1 MRLKKLFFWD
11 VRFQG
16 RDGFYFLY
24 GFLTVLYM
32 ILLLSL
38 PVTWKTTAASI
49 LIFSDPAAMGL
60 FFMGAIV
67 LLEKSQRVTSYFAIS
82 PLRAFEYVLS
92 KVLSLSLIGV
102 IVAAVLAVTT
112 GCAAFFQ
119 VLTGTVLSSVLFT
132 LLGMI
137 IATKIRSLNQFLI
150 ATVPIELITFVPAI
164 LHLAGITPAIFGIY
178 PANVCMDLVAGR
190 AFSELGLILTAAL
203 IVLLF
208 WAADRCVWKM
218 WQEQGG
224 VKL

>member
-16 RDGFYFLY
+16 RYGFYFLY
-24 GFLTVLYM
+24 GFLTVLYV

-38 PVTWKTTAASI
+38 PGTWKTTAASI

-60 FFMGAIV
+60 FFMGAII

-92 KVLSLSLIGV
+92 KVFSLSLTGV
-102 IVAAVLAVTT
+102 LVAAVLAM
-112 GCAAFFQ
+112 AASCKAYFQ
-119 VLTGTVLSSVLFT
+119 VLIGTFLSSVLFT
-132 LLGMI
+132 MIGLI

-150 ATVPIELITFVPAI
+150 ATVPIEMITFVPAI
-164 LHLAGITPAIFGIY
+164 LHLAGISPDFCRIY

-190 AFSELGLILTAAL
+190 VFSGIGLILTVAL

-208 WAADRCVWKM
+208 WAADRCVRKM

>member
-1 MRLKKLFFWD
+1 MRLKNLFFWD
-11 VRFQG
+11 MRFQG
-16 RDGFYFLY
+16 RYGFYFLY

-38 PVTWKTTAASI
+38 PETWKTTAASI

-67 LLEKSQRVTSYFAIS
+67 LLEKSQRVTSFFAIS

-92 KVLSLSLIGV
+92 KVLSLSLIGLL
-102 IVAAVLAVTT
+102 VAAVLAVTA
-112 GCAAFFQ
+112 GCNALFQ
-119 VLTGTVLSSVLFT
+119 VLIGTVLSSILFS
-132 LLGMI
+132 LLGLI

-150 ATVPIELITFVPAI
+150 ATVPVEMITFVPAI
-164 LHLAGITPAIFGIY
+164 LHLTGITPAFCGIY
-178 PANVCMDLVAGR
+178 PVNVCMDLVAGR

-208 WAADRCVWKM
+208 WAADRCVLKM

>member
-16 RDGFYFLY
+16 RYGFYFLY
-24 GFLTVLYM
+24 GFLTVLYL

-38 PVTWKTTAASI
+38 PGTWKTTAASI

-82 PLRAFEYVLS
+82 PLRTFEYVLS

-102 IVAAVLAVTT
+102 LVAAVLAVAA
-112 GCAAFFQ
+112 GCKAYVQ
-119 VLTGTVLSSVLFT
+119 ILTGTFLSSVLFT
-132 LLGMI
+132 LMGLI

-150 ATVPIELITFVPAI
+150 ATVPIEMITFVPAI
-164 LHLAGITPAIFGIY
+164 LHLAGILPDFCRFY

-190 AFSELGLILTAAL
+190 EFSGIGLILTVAL
-203 IVLLF
+203 VVLLF
-208 WAADRCVWKM
+208 WAADRCVRKM

>member
-1 MRLKKLFFWD
+1 MRLKNLFFWD
-11 VRFQG
+11 MRFQG
-16 RDGFYFLY
+16 RYGFYFLY

-32 ILLLSL
+32 ILLISL
-38 PVTWKTTAASI
+38 PGTWKTTAASI

-92 KVLSLSLIGV
+92 KVLSLSLIGLL
-102 IVAAVLAVTT
+102 VAAVLAVTA
-112 GCAAFFQ
+112 GCNAFFQ
-119 VLTGTVLSSVLFT
+119 VLIGTFLSSAFFT
-132 LLGMI
+132 LLGLI

-150 ATVPIELITFVPAI
+150 ATVPIEMITFVPAI
-164 LHLAGITPAIFGIY
+164 LHLTGITPAFCGIY

-190 AFSELGLILTAAL
+190 VFSGIGLILTVAI

-208 WAADRCVWKM
+208 LAASRCVRKM

>member
-1 MRLKKLFFWD
+1 MRLKNLFFWA

-16 RDGFYFLY
+16 RYGFYFLY
-24 GFLTVLYM
+24 GFLTVLYV

-38 PVTWKTTAASI
+38 PETWKTTAASI

-92 KVLSLSLIGV
+92 KVLSLSLTGV
-102 IVAAVLAVTT
+102 LVAVVLAVTAD
-112 GCAAFFQ
+112 CAAFFQ
-119 VLTGTVLSSVLFT
+119 VLIGTFLSSVLFT
-132 LLGMI
+132 LLGLI

-150 ATVPIELITFVPAI
+150 ATVPIEMVTFVPAI
-164 LHLAGITPAIFGIY
+164 LHLAGILPDYCRFY

-190 AFSELGLILTAAL
+190 AFSGVGLNFTVAL

-208 WAADRCVWKM
+208 WAADRCVRKM